1 MKRIIHIEGYVITI
15 ERKENKPQLSTPALL
30 DHIASLVA
38 QEFGVSIKALRSP
51 RRHAN
56 LVKARRVFISECL
69 SSGLFKQNIA
79 DYLNRSITTIY
90 NSQY

>member
-1 MKRIIHIEGYVITI
+1 MKRIINIEGYIITI
-15 ERKENKPQLSTPALL
+15 ERKEKHPKLSTHEMLE
-30 DHIASLVA
+30 HISSLVTK
-38 QEFGVSIKALRSP
+38 EFGITTKALRSS

-69 SSGLFKQNIA
+69 QAGLFKQVIA
-79 DYLNRSITTIY
+79 DYLNCSISTIY

>member
-1 MKRIIHIEGYVITI
+1 MKRIIHIEGYIITI
-15 ERKENKPQLSTPALL
+15 ERKEKPPKLSTPALL
-30 DHIASLVA
+30 DHIASLVG
-38 QEFGVSIKALRSP
+38 QEFGVNVKALRSS

-69 SSGLFKQNIA
+69 QAGLFKQNIA